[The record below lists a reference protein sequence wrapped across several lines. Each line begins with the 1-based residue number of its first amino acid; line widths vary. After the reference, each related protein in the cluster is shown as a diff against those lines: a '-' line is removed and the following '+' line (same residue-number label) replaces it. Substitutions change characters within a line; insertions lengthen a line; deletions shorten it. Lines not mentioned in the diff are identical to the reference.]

1 MHIYKGNLNIIF
13 FAQKIKYSL
22 SLVSVFASVFSFN
35 VQAQNSTQHNK
46 PDPTEDVAGGV
57 GESGFNAPKYAVL
70 PTGKTLPKGIFK
82 LDLPFAYTFGSDG
95 FDSTGNSVQNGLSM
109 ERWVNGIQLQ
119 YGLTNSISVGVGIP
133 IVLANHVQMNGN
145 LVAANSE
152 MYERY
157 YNKFVSEFAKTIQ
170 KKGACGASSV
180 QECIDN
186 INNGQTIGAD
196 TTIRLPTGEPL
207 LFKTGAVI
215 KDQIRNALLTASQP
229 ENGATGIGDLQ
240 FGILWSVVSEESP
253 IRHVPLYVSVGG
265 GLRVPTGKFS
275 LPNAV
280 RGTGGDNTLLTGG
293 GTYDVIARLNI
304 DYVAIPGLIFSWQHM
319 SEYSLN
325 SVNFSRSSMINNNS
339 FNTGDTSYNDPIKD
353 EHADGVANILTFKRK
368 GLHNIGFLQV
378 AWGVGNAT
386 ETLKW
391 LGLFSQFKYNFAAK
405 AYLNDQPINVMGDQF
420 FLGDS
425 SMHPDHGAEQYYSVL
440 IGSKFSGLPYRIPVE
455 FAGEFEY
462 PIAGKNRAVSPMNLK
477 GTLSLYF

>member
-1 MHIYKGNLNIIF
+1 MHIYKGKFNSIF
-13 FAQKIKYSL
+13 IKQKIKSTL
-22 SLVSVFASVFSFN
+22 SFMSVFATAFSM
-35 VQAQNSTQHNK
+35 QAHAQNSTQHNK

-57 GESGFNAPKYAVL
+57 GEAGFNAPKYAVL

-133 IVLANHVQMNGN
+133 IVLSNHVQMDGN
-145 LVAANSE
+145 KIVANSE

-157 YNKFVSEFAKTIQ
+157 YNKFVNEFATQ
-170 KKGACGASSV
+170 LSAQGRCPSV
-180 QECIDN
+180 QACTN
-186 INNGQTIGAD
+186 QINDGSLTLPAGQTNI
-196 TTIRLPTGEPL
+196 ILPTGEVVT
-207 LFKTGAVI
+207 FTAGDVI
-215 KDQIRNALLTASQP
+215 KDQIRNTLLTASQP

-240 FGILWSVVSEESP
+240 FGILWSVISEESP
-253 IRHVPLYVSVGG
+253 IRHVPLYVAVGG
-265 GLRVPTGKFS
+265 GLRLPTGKFS

-293 GTYDVIARLNI
+293 GTYDVIARLNV
-304 DYVAIPGLIFSWQHM
+304 DYVAMPGLIFSWQHM

-325 SVNFSRSSMINNNS
+325 KVNFSRSSMLNS
-339 FNTGDTSYNDPIKD
+339 DAYNTADPNYSTTNGHGDKQ
-353 EHADGVANILTFKRK
+353 ANILTFKRK
-368 GLHNIGFLQV
+368 GLHNIGFFQV

-440 IGSKFSGLPYRIPVE
+440 IGSKFSGLPYRIPLE

-462 PIAGKNRAVSPMNLK
+462 PIAGKNRAVSPMNVK